1 MHDVL
6 VVFCQDSVII
16 FAGSKKI
23 NYLKQV
29 EKISMKYLIW
39 IGLDFCRL
47 KANIII
53 KKMHHEISISSYE
66 RRTTRKISLKSSNKS
81 NKVIKEKH

>member
-1 MHDVL
+1 MILLIVKLLLFKFVFIKLFYIYYWFLFSLQTWLFGYEMHDVL

-29 EKISMKYLIW
+29 KFIY
-39 IGLDFCRL
+39 
-47 KANIII
+47 
-53 KKMHHEISISSYE
+53 
-66 RRTTRKISLKSSNKS
+66 
-81 NKVIKEKH
+81 

>member
-29 EKISMKYLIW
+29 NFDCFVFMKLFIR
-39 IGLDFCRL
+39 DFRL
-47 KANIII
+47 KANITI
-53 KKMHHEISISSYE
+53 KKMHHEISI
-66 RRTTRKISLKSSNKS
+66 L
-81 NKVIKEKH
+81 